1 MRIPVFFRMFTLLC
15 ILLFCAG
22 VNFVHAASSA
32 EIAAQETAAMKT
44 EVNAQIQALL
54 NAPPGVFDVEFEEGQ
69 LVRLK
74 IKGESEVSTA
84 LQGVRA
90 DRQARDN
97 ANRDARAAF
106 SRFLN
111 DSVTVVETGTE
122 GFVIQE
128 KDGKETAEFLSASQ
142 RTVASLS
149 SSFLRGLIPLVD
161 HVEGEGVNRKAVVI
175 LGWSKRLV
183 EASADAQTTMNQSR
197 ANEGTPQQAAPAAA
211 PAAGG
216 GAPTG
221 TQTRS
226 GNLQGF

>member
-1 MRIPVFFRMFTLLC
+1 MRIPVVSRIFALLCTLLLC
-15 ILLFCAG
+15 VG
-22 VNFVHAASSA
+22 VNFAQAVSA
-32 EIAAQETAAMKT
+32 EEAAQETAAMKA
-44 EVNAQIQALL
+44 EMDGQIQALL
-54 NAPPGVFDVEFEEGQ
+54 NAPPGVFDVEYEDGQ

-90 DRQARDN
+90 DRQARDS

-111 DSVTVVETGTE
+111 DQVTVVETGSE
-122 GFVIQE
+122 GFVIQQ
-128 KDGKETAEFLSASQ
+128 KDGKESAEFLNASQ

-149 SSFLRGLIPLVD
+149 SSFLRGLIPLID
-161 HVEGEGVNRKAVVI
+161 HVEGEGVNRKAVVV
-175 LGWSKRLV
+175 LGWSKKLV

-197 ANEGTPQQAAPAAA
+197 ANESGTQATQPA

-226 GNLQGF
+226 GNLRGF